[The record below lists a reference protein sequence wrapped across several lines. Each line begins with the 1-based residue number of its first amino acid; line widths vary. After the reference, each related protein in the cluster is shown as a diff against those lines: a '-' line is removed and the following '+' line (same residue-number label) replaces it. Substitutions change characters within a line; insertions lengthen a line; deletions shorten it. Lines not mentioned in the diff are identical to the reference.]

1 MRIPKEL
8 VTFINQAE
16 SPNKIFNS
24 IITSSGIEPLIF
36 CFWSIEEI
44 ESALEMREEWDVT
57 NCLIPFYGDWHN
69 LFCVKLGSVFIE
81 IVEVDD
87 DRVVRNRWESIG
99 DFQKSLLWQ
108 DEEPGDASGVIEGES
123 WLNL

>member
-1 MRIPKEL
+1 MQIPKEL
-8 VTFINQAE
+8 VTFITQTE

-24 IITSSGIEPLIF
+24 IRTTAGIEPLAF
-36 CFWSIEEI
+36 YFWSIEEI
-44 ESALEMREEWDVT
+44 ESALEMREEWDVAT
-57 NCLIPFYGDWHN
+57 YLIPFYGDWHN
-69 LFCVKLGSVFIE
+69 LFCVKLDSASME

-87 DRVVRNRWESIG
+87 DRVVRNRWDSIG

-123 WLNL
+123 WLNF